1 MESFFESI
9 KRVKIS
15 PKDKLEIK
23 TRSDKFGEHVTVRIS
38 EPNNLE
44 VLEIELSKEQ
54 YVLAFLEDN
63 QLARLSK
70 QLTEESIN
78 HPITEVGA

>member
-1 MESFFESI
+1 METFFEHI

-15 PKDKLEIK
+15 PKAKVEIK
-23 TRSDKFGEHVTVRIS
+23 TRSDKFGEHVTIQIS
-38 EPNNLE
+38 EKDNLE

-63 QLARLSK
+63 QITKLSR
-70 QLTEESIN
+70 ESVN
-78 HPITEVGA
+78 HPITEIEA

>member
-1 MESFFESI
+1 METFFEHI

-23 TRSDKFGEHVTVRIS
+23 TRSDKFGEHVTIQIS
-38 EPNNLE
+38 EKDNLE

-63 QLARLSK
+63 QITKLSK
-70 QLTEESIN
+70 ESVN